1 MFRTKIRTL
10 REAAGYKSQQSFAD
24 AFGVA
29 QSTVGGWEAGKREP
43 NYETVNRL
51 AHFFSVP
58 VGYLLKES
66 MEDEYSA
73 RFRNNLFR
81 FLAEQEPPVDDGEAL
96 YDYQEFQSILDSTYS
111 LSLAESCIVA
121 KKIRKTLDFFLQD
134 DSDIISGEYC
144 EANKKTVGV
153 NESTPT
159 AEQDE
164 EIMRLVDQMSLEQK
178 DFLIAL
184 LQTTVARNQG
194 MPASGQVSVGAVG
207 PGSDHRDLAQ

>member
-58 VGYLLKES
+58 VGYLLEET

-81 FLAEQEPPVDDGEAL
+81 FLSTQEPPVEDGEAL
-96 YDYQEFQSILDSTYS
+96 YNYQEFQAILDSTYS
-111 LSLAESCIVA
+111 LSLAESCMIA
-121 KKIRKTLDFFLQD
+121 KKTGKTLDFFLQD
-134 DSDIISGEYC
+134 DSDIALGEYC
-144 EANKKTVGV
+144 ESNKKAFDV
-153 NESTPT
+153 NEFTPK

-164 EIMRLVDQMSLEQK
+164 EIMRFVDQMSLEQK

-184 LQTTVARNQG
+184 LQTTIARNQSTL
-194 MPASGQVSVGAVG
+194 ASGQASVGAVV